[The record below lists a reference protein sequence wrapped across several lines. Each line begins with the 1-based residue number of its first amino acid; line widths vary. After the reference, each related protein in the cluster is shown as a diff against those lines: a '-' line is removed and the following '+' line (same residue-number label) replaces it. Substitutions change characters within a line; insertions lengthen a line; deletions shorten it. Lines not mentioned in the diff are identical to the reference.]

1 MQIHEVEGNNMR
13 DALERARSVHG
24 DGAIVLTHRSAR
36 DGGVTLA
43 VADGTPGGARELEH
57 LRSEARGLLGKRR
70 APSRRRPRAPGTE
83 DVERVMR
90 ATGASQVLIDRVAEA
105 VAGRLPEG
113 THPLDLAAEEI
124 GLVFPVAKARRT
136 PGTTSV
142 FAFVG
147 HTGVG
152 KTTSIAKLG
161 ARFVRAGKRVALAT
175 IDAGS
180 VGAVERLRAY
190 GEILRAPVFALR
202 DAAQLALELD
212 FLAGIDV
219 VLLDTTGDLARD
231 TREIGELRE
240 VLSRTQANV
249 TVETYL
255 VLSAVGSL
263 AALDGVT
270 SATRDLQ
277 PAGCVITKLDETP
290 VPTPALEH
298 AMHVRLP
305 IAFLSDG
312 PDIARN
318 FHRATADTFADL
330 ILRGKIS

>member
-1 MQIHEVEGNNMR
+1 
-13 DALERARSVHG
+13 
-24 DGAIVLTHRSAR
+24 
-36 DGGVTLA
+36 LA
-43 VADGTPGGARELEH
+43 VAGTTPEGARELER
-57 LRSEARGLLGKRR
+57 LRTEARGRLRIRR
-70 APSRRRPRAPGTE
+70 NPTGRPRAPGTE

-90 ATGASQVLIDRVAEA
+90 ATGASQVLIDRVSEA

-113 THPLDLAAEEI
+113 AHPLDLAAEEL
-124 GLVFPVAKARRT
+124 GLVFPVARARRT

-152 KTTSIAKLG
+152 KTTSLAKLG

-190 GEILRAPVFALR
+190 GEILRAPVLALR
-202 DAAQLALELD
+202 DAPQLALELD

-240 VLSRTQANV
+240 VLSRAQARV
-249 TVETYL
+249 AVETYL

-270 SATRDLQ
+270 GATRDLQ

-298 AMHVRLP
+298 AMHARLP

-312 PDIARN
+312 PDLARN